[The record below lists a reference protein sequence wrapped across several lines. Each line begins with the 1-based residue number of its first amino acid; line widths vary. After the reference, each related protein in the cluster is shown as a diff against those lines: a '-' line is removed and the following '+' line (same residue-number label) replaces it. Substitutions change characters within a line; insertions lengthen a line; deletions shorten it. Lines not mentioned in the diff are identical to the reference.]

1 VIQSLTRAFQQ
12 LFDPP
17 TRRLVILS
25 ALMALGV
32 LIALAVLLWFALA
45 YFQLLD
51 WQWAERALEVVA
63 GFALLFLVWLLFPAA
78 LTATIS
84 LFIDSVAAQVERT
97 HYPFLPPPRSQ
108 ALHLALWNGFKLAL
122 VALGLNILV
131 LPIYLVGLFFP
142 PLFFFVFY
150 TLNGYLLG
158 REYYETVALRRLSA
172 GEAKEL
178 WRREKGRLVVAG
190 IVITVML
197 TIPFL
202 NLVAPVVATAFM
214 LHLFE
219 SMRSSA
225 GRARV

>member
-1 VIQSLTRAFQQ
+1 
-12 LFDPP
+12 
-17 TRRLVILS
+17 
-25 ALMALGV
+25 
-32 LIALAVLLWFALA
+32 
-45 YFQLLD
+45 
-51 WQWAERALEVVA
+51 
-63 GFALLFLVWLLFPAA
+63 
-78 LTATIS
+78 
-84 LFIDSVAAQVERT
+84 
-97 HYPFLPPPRSQ
+97 
-108 ALHLALWNGFKLAL
+108 
-122 VALGLNILV
+122 
-131 LPIYLVGLFFP
+131 
-142 PLFFFVFY
+142 VFY